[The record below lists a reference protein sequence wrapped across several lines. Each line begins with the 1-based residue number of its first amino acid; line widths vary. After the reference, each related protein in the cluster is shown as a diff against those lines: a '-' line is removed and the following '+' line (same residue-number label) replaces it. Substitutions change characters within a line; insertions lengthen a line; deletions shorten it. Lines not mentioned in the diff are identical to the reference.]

1 MNIHLIEDKDRQV
14 IDALYFCSDFHCQQ
28 FLFQEDNQKKY
39 GSYQGW
45 YGCQE
50 LEFDDYCSYCE
61 KKIKGVN
68 GECI

>member
-14 IDALYFCSDFHCQQ
+14 IDALYFCSDFHHQE
-28 FLFQEDNQKKY
+28 FLLQKDNQNKY

-50 LEFDDYCSYCE
+50 LEFDDYCSYCG
-61 KKIKGVN
+61 KTIKG
-68 GECI
+68 IQ